1 MPGGGGQA
9 QGSPIS
15 GGPKQPGSASPVS
28 LRPGGALGVG
38 QGAAARLRPAAVE
51 TARLS
56 LPVAEIRSDGA
67 RVRRR
72 RAERSVGSGVRDT
85 KLS

>member
-1 MPGGGGQA
+1 MWREQ
-9 QGSPIS
+9 Q
-15 GGPKQPGSASPVS
+15 
-28 LRPGGALGVG
+28 LY
-38 QGAAARLRPAAVE
+38 RLVFCRMLKLE
-51 TARLS
+51 
-56 LPVAEIRSDGA
+56 PVAEIRSDGA